1 MSVRLVSSRRLQA
14 RAQSIVAGVCVL
26 AIAGAA
32 QAQNSVSQTVMLRV
46 VGPNAAAMSPVTAA
60 VPTRDANSSVAQGSY
75 AIATSDSAQKITA
88 SLERALPRGVSVAV
102 TLNAPAG
109 ATSIASAPLTTADT
123 DVVTNI
129 PATTIPALGLR
140 YAIAGAGSVAG
151 TDRTVVY
158 TVLAAP

>member
-1 MSVRLVSSRRLQA
+1 MSVLLVSSRGFQA
-14 RAQSIVAGVCVL
+14 RARSIVAGVCVL
-26 AIAGAA
+26 AIAGTAR
-32 QAQNSVSQTVMLRV
+32 AQNSVSQTVVLRV
-46 VGPNAAAMSPVTAA
+46 VAPNAAAMSPVTAA
-60 VPTRDANSSVAQGSY
+60 VPARDASSSVARGTY

-88 SLERALPRGVSVAV
+88 SLDRALPRGVSMAV

-109 ATSIASAPLTTADT
+109 ATSIPTAPLTITDT

-129 PATTIPALGLR
+129 PATTIPALGVR
-140 YAIAGAGSVAG
+140 YAIAGAGSMAS